1 MILEIRKKID
11 DDEMKTIKIFGGNF
25 TFLFNEE
32 LKRLFIKINE
42 NDTFNLPC
50 NDTFNLPCKNL
61 TYSVHGNIVFAET
74 E

>member
-11 DDEMKTIKIFGGNF
+11 DEMKTVSIIGGIFSF
-25 TFLFNEE
+25 VFDEE
-32 LKRLFIKINE
+32 KKRLFIHSMN
-42 NDTFNLPC
+42 P
-50 NDTFNLPCKNL
+50 NDTFNLPCKNV

>member
-11 DDEMKTIKIFGGNF
+11 DEMKTVKIFGGNF

-32 LKRLFIKINE
+32 LKRLFIQIDGY
-42 NDTFNLPC
+42 DTINLPC
-50 NDTFNLPCKNL
+50 ENLK
-61 TYSVHGNIVFAET
+61 YSVHGNIVFAET

>member
-11 DDEMKTIKIFGGNF
+11 DEMQTVKVFGGNF

-32 LKRLFIKINE
+32 IKRLFIQIAP
-42 NDTFNLPC
+42 D
-50 NDTFNLPCKNL
+50 DTFNLPCKNL

>member
-1 MILEIRKKID
+1 MILEIRKKIN
-11 DDEMKTIKIFGGNF
+11 DEMQTVKVFGGNF

-32 LKRLFIKINE
+32 LKRLFIQIDE
-42 NDTFNLPC
+42 

-61 TYSVHGNIVFAET
+61 KYSVHGNIVFAEI

>member
-11 DDEMKTIKIFGGNF
+11 DEMQTVKIIGGNF
-25 TFLFNEE
+25 TFIFNEE
-32 LKRLFIKINE
+32 KKRLFVQI
-42 NDTFNLPC
+42 DT
-50 NDTFNLPCKNL
+50 NDTFNLPCKNV

>member
-11 DDEMKTIKIFGGNF
+11 DDEMKTIKIYGGNF
-25 TFLFNEE
+25 IFLFNEE
-32 LKRLFIKINE
+32 LKRLFIQIDE
-42 NDTFNLPC
+42 NDTI
-50 NDTFNLPCKNL
+50 NLPCKNL

>member
-11 DDEMKTIKIFGGNF
+11 DEMKTVKIFGGNF

-32 LKRLFIKINE
+32 LKRLFIQIGE
-42 NDTFNLPC
+42 DGTL
-50 NDTFNLPCKNL
+50 NLPCKNL
-61 TYSVHGNIVFAET
+61 KYSVHGNIVFAET